1 MNAQATDIQAST
13 EFIISH
19 PSTSAAHIHHSDWS
33 FLPTAAGG
41 LAGVAIGVVLG
52 SLLGLC

>member
-1 MNAQATDIQAST
+1 MNAQATDLHAST
-13 EFIISH
+13 ELTISQT
-19 PSTSAAHIHHSDWS
+19 PSANHQHTDWS